1 MSKGLI
7 TSQINSPTS
16 IYKCWLIKNM
26 QEKYFE
32 LLFHCYRWLRTNT
45 NSSLSNGSFC
55 SNTLS
60 ESYQYLSNLF
70 LSNNGTLLDQM
81 INTFSMEQY
90 ATAEIW
96 NN

>member
-7 TSQINSPTS
+7 TSQTNSPTS

-32 LLFHCYRWLRTNT
+32 LLIHCQRWVRTNT
-45 NSSLSNGSFC
+45 NSSLFNGFFR

-70 LSNNGTLLDQM
+70 LSKNGTLLDQM
-81 INTFSMEQY
+81 TKIFSIEQY
-90 ATAEIW
+90 ATVETW